1 MSRKAKYTKEVK
13 LKASK
18 DYLSGEVSATNIA
31 RSLGMGKNGGDIVRD
46 WARQYEM
53 NGDKIFDDKPKNKS
67 YSKEFKEKVV
77 KEYLDGKGS
86 SRYLAAKF
94 GIPSICTV
102 CIDFIDISVIF
113 GEVVSVF

>member
-13 LKASK
+13 LKSSK

-53 NGDKIFDDKPKNKS
+53 NGDKIYMTKGRITTLDERIEIVKWCLDHDRSIKDTAGHFGCSYAQIRSWVIKYEDFRFHDK
-67 YSKEFKEKVV
+67 
-77 KEYLDGKGS
+77 D
-86 SRYLAAKF
+86 
-94 GIPSICTV
+94 
-102 CIDFIDISVIF
+102 
-113 GEVVSVF
+113 